1 MYDHRFARFG
11 LGLALTFLSTV
22 VFSLMDVPTLLVGCI
37 LAIGLYH
44 TIIEFYVGISFLL
57 PGRRKPSFQG
67 DGWGNQMFNHEGCPI
82 NTVSNI
88 QTGPSPL
95 MVMVHGWRSSSS
107 SVSDRAMWFSERGWH
122 VVMIELPNHGSS
134 GENGHW
140 SAYRSMKAVE
150 SVATRMERIID
161 PSDVTSVSYYGHSM
175 GGFIGLRLASKES
188 LRVATHPL
196 NRMILESPM
205 TMYEPILDEIANGYR
220 VPMMLRPAY
229 RRRLIE
235 RFNESIGQNGRWS
248 NVEEFNIPLW
258 GVPKLPILCIQAV
271 PDERLGMGHFERL
284 VEVYSQPEYKGLLTT
299 ASLESL
305 THSGARTNEDRND
318 AIEHWLANA
327 GSL

>member
-11 LGLALTFLSTV
+11 LGLALTFLSTI
-22 VFSLMDVPTLLVGCI
+22 VFSLMDVPTILIGCI
-37 LAIGLYH
+37 VAIGSYH

-57 PGRRKPSFQG
+57 PGRRKPSFQSE
-67 DGWGNQMFNHEGCPI
+67 GWDNQMFDHEGCPI

-88 QTGPSPL
+88 QTRPSPL

-134 GENGHW
+134 GEYGHW

-150 SVATRMERIID
+150 SVATRIERIID

-188 LRVATHPL
+188 LRIATHPL

-258 GVPKLPILCIQAV
+258 GVPKLPILCVQAV

-318 AIEHWLANA
+318 AIEHWFANA